1 MGAKIGINIY
11 LNPFVQ
17 VYNTQV
23 LYIKHLIALLHYA
36 KTRKSVF
43 IHDVDTLSRLIISV
57 FQSPPPAAAQTA
69 QIKVD
74 IQFYILVTMLL
85 PTDTKIFKYNII

>member
-1 MGAKIGINIY
+1 MGAKIDINIY
-11 LNPFVQ
+11 LDPFVQ

-85 PTDTKIFKYNII
+85 PTDTKNFLV

>member
-17 VYNTQV
+17 VYNTKV

-43 IHDVDTLSRLIISV
+43 IHDVDTLSGLIISV

-74 IQFYILVTMLL
+74 NIKFYILVTMLL
-85 PTDTKIFKYNII
+85 PTDTKNFLV

>member
-43 IHDVDTLSRLIISV
+43 IHDVDTLSCLIISV

-85 PTDTKIFKYNII
+85 PTDTKNFLV

>member
-1 MGAKIGINIY
+1 M
-11 LNPFVQ
+11 Q

-85 PTDTKIFKYNII
+85 PTDTKNFLV

>member
-57 FQSPPPAAAQTA
+57 FQSLPPAAAQTA

-85 PTDTKIFKYNII
+85 PTDTKNFLV

>member
-74 IQFYILVTMLL
+74 IQLYILVTMLL
-85 PTDTKIFKYNII
+85 PTDTKNFLV

>member
-85 PTDTKIFKYNII
+85 PTDTKDFLV